1 MLAAMLPDVT
11 QADQPNAPVALVTL
25 EIRHPATDSLT
36 ESASREL
43 KQHLLSDLPIER
55 QAQDVQWGMTAP
67 GQPPQP
73 VADRFVRYSNRENTT
88 AASLKNQAI
97 VVETSAYT
105 NFDSFLDI
113 AMRVV
118 DARSQVSS
126 IVGIERI
133 GLRYVLEIRVPAG
146 VDGRIEWTNWI
157 DESLL
162 GPQRLAPGGLALTE
176 WQGAAVY
183 REAQPGKSLIVRYG
197 PGVGQ
202 ALDASYHLRR
212 VTPAGTGQFFL
223 MDIDSF
229 WTPPTGAIPE
239 YSREALVSTYRDLYA
254 PAQTVFQDMLTTRLK
269 DELLRTQSSQN

>member
-1 MLAAMLPDVT
+1 MLPDVNP
-11 QADQPNAPVALVTL
+11 AEVQPNAPVALVTL
-25 EIRHPATDSLT
+25 EIRHPATDTLT
-36 ESASREL
+36 EASAREL
-43 KQHLLSDLPIER
+43 KQHLVSELPIER
-55 QAQDVQWGMTAP
+55 QAQDVQWGMAAP
-67 GQPPQP
+67 GQAPQP

-97 VVETSAYT
+97 VVETTAYT

-118 DARSQVSS
+118 DARSQVSNL
-126 IVGIERI
+126 VGIERI
-133 GLRYVLEIRVPAG
+133 GLRYVLEVRVPAG
-146 VDGRIEWTNWI
+146 VDGRIAWANWI

-162 GPQRLAPGGLALTE
+162 GPQRLAPGGLLLTE

-202 ALDASYHLRR
+202 ALDAQYHLRR
-212 VTPAGTGQFFL
+212 VTPVQAGQFFL

-239 YSREALVSTYRDLYA
+239 YSREALVSTYRELYA
-254 PAQTVFQDMLTTRLK
+254 PAQTVFQDMLTSRLK
-269 DELLRTQSSQN
+269 DELLRTQ

>member
-1 MLAAMLPDVT
+1 MLPDVNP
-11 QADQPNAPVALVTL
+11 AEVQPNAPVALVTL

-36 ESASREL
+36 EASAREL
-43 KQHLLSDLPIER
+43 KQQLVSELPIER
-55 QAQDVQWGMTAP
+55 QAQDVQWGMAAP
-67 GQPPQP
+67 GQAPQP

-97 VVETSAYT
+97 VVETTAYT

-118 DARSQVSS
+118 DARSRVSTL
-126 IVGIERI
+126 VGIERI

-162 GPQRLAPGGLALTE
+162 GPQRLAPGGLLLTE

-202 ALDASYHLRR
+202 ALDAQYHLRR
-212 VTPAGTGQFFL
+212 VTPVQAGQFFL

-239 YSREALVSTYRDLYA
+239 YNREALVSTYRELYA

-269 DELLRTQSSQN
+269 DELLRTQ

>member
-1 MLAAMLPDVT
+1 MLPDVN

-36 ESASREL
+36 ETANREL
-43 KQHLLSDLPIER
+43 KQLLLNDLPIER
-55 QAQDVQWGMTAP
+55 QAQDVQWGVTAP

-73 VADRFVRYSNRENTT
+73 VADRFVRFSNRDNTT

-118 DARSQVSS
+118 DARAAVSS
-126 IVGIERI
+126 IVGVERI
-133 GLRYVLEIRVPAG
+133 GLRYVLEVRVPPG
-146 VDGRIEWTNWI
+146 VDGRIEWSNWI
-157 DESLL
+157 DDSLL
-162 GPQRLAPGGLALTE
+162 GPQRLAPSGLALTE

-202 ALDASYHLRR
+202 ALDANYHLRR
-212 VTPAGTGQFFL
+212 VTPPATGQFFL
-223 MDIDSF
+223 MDLDSF

-239 YSREALVSTYRDLYA
+239 YSREALVSTFRDLYA

-269 DELLRTQSSQN
+269 DELLRNSSTTN

>member
-1 MLAAMLPDVT
+1 MLAAMLPDVNP
-11 QADQPNAPVALVTL
+11 AEVQPNAPVALVTL

-36 ESASREL
+36 ESSAREL
-43 KQHLLSDLPIER
+43 KQQLVSELPIER
-55 QAQDVQWGMTAP
+55 QAQDVQWGMAAP
-67 GQPPQP
+67 GQAPQP

-97 VVETSAYT
+97 VVETTAYT

-118 DARSQVSS
+118 DARSQVSNL
-126 IVGIERI
+126 VGIERI

-146 VDGRIEWTNWI
+146 VDGRIAWANWI

-162 GPQRLAPGGLALTE
+162 GPQRLAPGGLLLTE

-202 ALDASYHLRR
+202 ALDAQYHLRR
-212 VTPAGTGQFFL
+212 VTPVQPGQFFL

-239 YSREALVSTYRDLYA
+239 YNREALVSTYRELYA
-254 PAQTVFQDMLTTRLK
+254 PAQTVFQDMLTSRLK
-269 DELLRTQSSQN
+269 DELLRTQ

>member
-1 MLAAMLPDVT
+1 MLPDVNS
-11 QADQPNAPVALVTL
+11 AEVQPNAPVALVTL

-36 ESASREL
+36 ESAAREL
-43 KQHLLSDLPIER
+43 KHQLASELPIER
-55 QAQDVQWGMTAP
+55 QAQDVQWGMAAP
-67 GQPPQP
+67 GQAPQP

-97 VVETSAYT
+97 VVETTAYT
-105 NFDSFLDI
+105 NFDSFLNI

-126 IVGIERI
+126 LVGIERI

-146 VDGRIEWTNWI
+146 VDGRIEWANWI

-162 GPQRLAPGGLALTE
+162 GPQRLAPGGLLLTE

-202 ALDASYHLRR
+202 ALDAQYHLRR
-212 VTPAGTGQFFL
+212 VTPVQVGQFFL

-239 YSREALVSTYRDLYA
+239 YSREALVSTYRELYV
-254 PAQTVFQDMLTTRLK
+254 PAQTVFQDMLTSRLK
-269 DELLRTQSSQN
+269 DELLRTQ

>member
-1 MLAAMLPDVT
+1 MLAAMLPDVNP
-11 QADQPNAPVALVTL
+11 AEVQPNAPVALVTL
-25 EIRHPATDSLT
+25 EIRHPATEALT
-36 ESASREL
+36 ESAAREL
-43 KQHLLSDLPIER
+43 KRQLVTDLPIER
-55 QAQDVQWGMTAP
+55 QAQDVQWGMAAP

-73 VADRFVRYSNRENTT
+73 VADRFVRFSNRENTT

-105 NFDSFLDI
+105 NFDTFLDV

-118 DARSQVSS
+118 DARSGVSS
-126 IVGIERI
+126 LVGIERI

-162 GPQRLAPGGLALTE
+162 GPQRLAPGGLSLTE

-183 REAQPGKSLIVRYG
+183 REAQPGRSLIVRYG

-212 VTPAGTGQFFL
+212 VTPAQTGQFFL

-239 YSREALVSTYRDLYA
+239 YNRDALLSTFRELYS
-254 PAQTVFQDMLTTRLK
+254 PAQTVFQDMLTARLK
-269 DELLRTQSSQN
+269 DELLRNQ

>member
-1 MLAAMLPDVT
+1 MLAAMLPDVNP
-11 QADQPNAPVALVTL
+11 AEVQPNAPVALVTL
-25 EIRHPATDSLT
+25 EIRHPATEALT
-36 ESASREL
+36 ESTAREL
-43 KQHLLSDLPIER
+43 KQRLITDLPIER
-55 QAQDVQWGMTAP
+55 AAQDVQWGMTAP

-73 VADRFVRYSNRENTT
+73 VQDRFVRYSNRENTT

-97 VVETSAYT
+97 VVETTAYT
-105 NFDSFLDI
+105 NFDTFLDI

-118 DARSQVSS
+118 DARSSVTNL
-126 IVGIERI
+126 VGIERI

-162 GPQRLAPGGLALTE
+162 GPQRLAPGGLTLTE

-202 ALDASYHLRR
+202 ALDAQYHLRR

-229 WTPPTGAIPE
+229 WTPPTGTIPE
-239 YSREALVSTYRDLYA
+239 YNRESLVSTYRDLYA
-254 PAQTVFQDMLTTRLK
+254 PAQTVFQDMLTSRLK
-269 DELLRTQSSQN
+269 DELLRGQ

>member
-1 MLAAMLPDVT
+1 MLPDVNP
-11 QADQPNAPVALVTL
+11 AEVQPNAPVALVTL

-36 ESASREL
+36 ETASREL
-43 KQHLLSDLPIER
+43 KHLLLNDLPIER

-97 VVETSAYT
+97 VVETSAYS
-105 NFDSFLDI
+105 NFDTFLDI

-118 DARSQVSS
+118 DARSAISS

-162 GPQRLAPGGLALTE
+162 GPQRLAPGGLTLTE

-202 ALDASYHLRR
+202 ALDPSYHLRR
-212 VTPAGTGQFFL
+212 VTPAQTGQFFL

-239 YSREALVSTYRDLYA
+239 YNRDALVSTYRDLYA
-254 PAQTVFQDMLTTRLK
+254 PAQTVFQDMLTPRLK
-269 DELLRTQSSQN
+269 DELLRSQPS

>member
-11 QADQPNAPVALVTL
+11 SVDAQPNAPVALVTL
-25 EIRHPATDSLT
+25 EIRHPAAETLT

-43 KQHLLSDLPIER
+43 KQQLLADLPIER

-97 VVETSAYT
+97 VVETTAYT
-105 NFDSFLDI
+105 NFDTFLDV

-118 DARSQVSS
+118 DARSRISS
-126 IVGIERI
+126 IVGVERI

-162 GPQRLAPGGLALTE
+162 GPQRLAPGGLTLTE
-176 WQGAAVY
+176 WQGAGVF
-183 REAQPGKSLIVRYG
+183 REAQPGRSLIVRYG

-202 ALDASYHLRR
+202 ALDQSYHLRR
-212 VTPAGTGQFFL
+212 VAPAGTGQFFL

-239 YSREALVSTYRDLYA
+239 YNREALLSTFRDLYA

-269 DELLRTQSSQN
+269 DDLLRGQQ